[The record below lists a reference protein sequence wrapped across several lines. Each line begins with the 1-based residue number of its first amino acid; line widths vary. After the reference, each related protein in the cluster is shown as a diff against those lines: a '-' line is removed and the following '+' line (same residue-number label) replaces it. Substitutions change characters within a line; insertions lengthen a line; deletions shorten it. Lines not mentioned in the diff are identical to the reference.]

1 MRLNQINYLQI
12 ITLDMKTFFILL
24 TSLFLI
30 TVNAS
35 AQNIEFEKANFPDK
49 KDELKAAKKNLEEGK
64 DAFELG
70 KKEYDFILEGFIEKN
85 KYFPVSRKD
94 YQRAGDIYFKQAQ
107 PFLQKAQDFNPN
119 NAYLNYMLG
128 VIHFNLNP
136 QSDAAVNFLE
146 KAFALNNGKLP
157 TDLTYFLGWA
167 YQFQLKW
174 DNAIKYYQL
183 QLDILRTDVKRNA
196 IAIEDVNKKIS
207 ECTIGKTEVANP
219 KRIFVDNLGANI
231 NTSYPE
237 YSAFISADE
246 SMMVLTAR
254 RENSTG
260 GKLDEGDGWPFEDLY
275 ISNKV
280 NGKWQPVQNFGPI
293 VNTEEHD
300 ATAGL
305 SSDGTKMFVFKYKE
319 KDGGDIYESNLVG
332 NTWTKPERLNKNVNS
347 KWHESSVSLSFDEKR
362 LYFISDRE
370 GNLGAGDIY
379 YCDKDIKGQWGPAVN
394 PGPSLN
400 TKYGEEGV
408 FIHPDGKTIYFSSKG
423 HKTMG
428 GYDIF
433 KSTFENGKWS
443 EPENL
448 GYPINGPDDDVFFVI
463 SGSGHHGYFA
473 SSKQGGFGDKD
484 IYRITFLGP
493 EKPPILMNEDNLLAS
508 VAAPVSEF
516 KAEKI
521 VSAGPKLTILK
532 GVISD
537 AKTKQV
543 LEATIE
549 LIDNTLNEVIATFKS
564 NSNTG
569 KYLVSLP
576 SGKNYGIAVKKDGY
590 LFHSENFDLPATADF
605 QEVEKNVEL
614 KKIDIGQSITLR
626 NIFFDFDKATIRPES
641 ANELERL
648 IKLLNDNPTLK
659 IELGSHTDSKGSDDY
674 NMKLSQSR
682 SQSVV
687 TYLISKGIST
697 DRLVAKG
704 YGETAPVATNDT
716 DEGRQLNRRTD
727 FKILSK

>member
-1 MRLNQINYLQI
+1 
-12 ITLDMKTFFILL
+12 MKTLYKIVTLIFF
-24 TSLFLI
+24 TSSF
-30 TVNAS
+30 AF
-35 AQNIEFEKANFPDK
+35 AQNVEFEKSNFPDK
-49 KDELKAAKKNLEEGK
+49 KDLLKEAKKNLDEGK

-70 KKEYDFILEGFIEKN
+70 KKEYDYVLEGYVSKN
-85 KYFPVSRKD
+85 QYFPVSRKD

-107 PFLQKAQDFNPN
+107 PFLAKAQEFNPN

-128 VIHFNLNP
+128 VISFNLNP
-136 QSDAAVNFLE
+136 QSDAAQKYLE
-146 KAFALNNGKLP
+146 KALSLNDPKLP

-167 YQFQLKW
+167 SQFQLKW
-174 DNAIKYYQL
+174 DDAMKYYQM
-183 QLDILRTDVKRNA
+183 QLTILSKDAKGNA
-196 IAIEDVNKKIS
+196 AAIEDVNKKIN
-207 ECTIGKTEVANP
+207 ECKVGKKEVANP
-219 KRIFVDNLGANI
+219 QRIFVDNLGPNI

-260 GKLDEGDGWPFEDLY
+260 GKIDEGDKWPFEDLY
-275 ISNKV
+275 QSFKV
-280 NGKWQPVQNFGPI
+280 NGKWTPVQNFGPI
-293 VNTEEHD
+293 VNSPEHD
-300 ATAGL
+300 ATSGL
-305 SSDGTKMFVFKYKE
+305 SSDGTTMFIFKYKE
-319 KDGGDIYESNLVG
+319 KDGGDIYVSNLVG
-332 NTWTKPERLNKNVNS
+332 NSWTKPEHLNKNINS
-347 KWHESSVSLSFDEKR
+347 KSHESSVSLSYDSKR

-370 GNLGAGDIY
+370 GGLGAGDIY
-379 YCDKDIKGQWGPAVN
+379 YSDKDVKGDWGPAVN
-394 PGPSLN
+394 VGPSLN

-423 HKTMG
+423 HNTMG

-433 KSTFENGKWS
+433 KSTFENGKWT
-443 EPENL
+443 EPENM

-463 SGSGHHGYFA
+463 SGSGNHGYFA
-473 SSKQGGFGDKD
+473 SSKQGGYGDKD

-493 EKPPILMNEDNLLAS
+493 EKPPVLMNEDNLLAS

-521 VSAGPKLTILK
+521 VSSGPKMTILK

-537 AKTKQV
+537 AKTYKL
-543 LEATIE
+543 LEAAVE
-549 LIDNTLNEVIATFKS
+549 LIDNSLNEVIATFKS
-564 NSNTG
+564 NSTTG

-590 LFHSENFDLPATADF
+590 LFHSENFDLKASEEF
-605 QEVEKNVEL
+605 QEVEKDIAL
-614 KKIDIGQSITLR
+614 KPIEVGQSIVLK

-641 ANELERL
+641 ANELDRL
-648 IKLLNDNPTLK
+648 IKLLTDNPTLK
-659 IELGSHTDSKGSDDY
+659 IELGSHTDSKGSDEY
-674 NMKLSQSR
+674 NQKLSQAR

-687 TYLISKGIST
+687 TYLIGKGISA

-704 YGETAPVATNDT
+704 YGETVPVATNDT
-716 DEGRQLNRRTD
+716 EAGRQENRRTD

>member
-1 MRLNQINYLQI
+1 
-12 ITLDMKTFFILL
+12 MKTLNLILVFVLFFAIQ
-24 TSLFLI
+24 SI
-30 TVNAS
+30 
-35 AQNIEFEKANFPDK
+35 AQNIEFEKSNFPDK
-49 KDELKAAKKNLEEGK
+49 KDQLKEAKRNLDEGR
-64 DAFELG
+64 DAFEIG
-70 KKEYDFILEGFIEKN
+70 KKEYDFILEGFVEKN
-85 KYFPVSRKD
+85 QYFPVSRKD

-107 PFLQKAQDFNPN
+107 PFLQKAQEFNPN
-119 NAYLNYMLG
+119 NAELNYMLG
-128 VIHFNLNP
+128 VISFNLNP
-136 QSDAAVNFLE
+136 QSESSVRYLE
-146 KAFALNNGKLP
+146 KAHTLNTGKLP
-157 TDLTYFLGWA
+157 ADLTYFLAWA
-167 YQFQLKW
+167 CQFQLRW
-174 DNAIKYYQL
+174 DDAIKYYQM
-183 QLDILRTDVKRNA
+183 QLDVLRTDVKRNA

-207 ECTIGKTEVANP
+207 ECTVGKTETANP
-219 KRIFVDNLGANI
+219 QRTFVDNLGPNI

-275 ISNKV
+275 ITQKV
-280 NGKWQPVQNFGPI
+280 NGKWQPVQNFGPL
-293 VNTEEHD
+293 VNSPEHD
-300 ATAGL
+300 ATSGL
-305 SSDGTKMFVFKYKE
+305 SSDGTTMFIFKYKE
-319 KDGGDIYESNLVG
+319 KDGGDIYMSNLVG
-332 NTWTKPERLNKNVNS
+332 NTWSKPEHLGKNVNS
-347 KWHESSVSLSFDEKR
+347 KFHESSVSLSYDAKR

-370 GNLGAGDIY
+370 GGLGAGDIY
-379 YCDKDIKGQWGPAVN
+379 FSDKDIKGQWGTAQNV
-394 PGPSLN
+394 GPSLN

-408 FIHPDGKTIYFSSKG
+408 FIHPDGKTVYFSSKG

-443 EPENL
+443 EPENM

-463 SGSGHHGYFA
+463 NGSGHHGYFA

-493 EKPPILMNEDNLLAS
+493 EKQPLVMNEDNLLAS
-508 VAAPVSEF
+508 VAAPISEF
-516 KAEKI
+516 KVEKI
-521 VSAGPKLTILK
+521 ISAGPKLTILK

-537 AKTKQV
+537 EKTKQL

-549 LIDNTLNEVIATFKS
+549 LIDNSLNEVIATFKS
-564 NSNTG
+564 NSTTG

-590 LFHSENFDLPATADF
+590 LFHSENFDLPATADY

-659 IELGSHTDSKGSDDY
+659 IELGSHTDSKGSDEY

-687 TYLISKGIST
+687 SYLINKGISA

-704 YGETAPVATNDT
+704 YGETMPVATNDN
-716 DEGRQLNRRTD
+716 DEGRQQNRRTD

>member
-1 MRLNQINYLQI
+1 
-12 ITLDMKTFFILL
+12 MKTLYKIV
-24 TSLFLI
+24 TLI
-30 TVNAS
+30 IFSAS
-35 AQNIEFEKANFPDK
+35 FAMAQSVEFEKANFPDK
-49 KDELKAAKKNLEEGK
+49 KDLLKDAKRSLEDGK

-70 KKEYDFILEGFIEKN
+70 KKEYDFILEGYVQKN
-85 KYFPVSRKD
+85 KYMPVSRKD

-107 PFLQKAQDFNPN
+107 PFLMKAQDFNPN

-128 VIHFNLNP
+128 VINFNLNP
-136 QSDAAVNFLE
+136 QSEQASKFLE
-146 KAFALNNGKLP
+146 KAFSLNAKLP
-157 TDLTYFLGWA
+157 EDAAYFLGWA

-174 DNAIKYYQL
+174 DDAIKYYQMTATVL
-183 QLDILRTDVKRNA
+183 NKDAKGNA
-196 IAIEDVNKKIS
+196 AAIEDVNKKIS
-207 ECTIGKTEVANP
+207 ECNVGKKESANP
-219 KRIFVDNLGANI
+219 QRVFVDNLGPNI

-260 GKLDEGDGWPFEDLY
+260 GKLDEGDKWPFEDLY
-275 ISNKV
+275 QSFKV
-280 NGKWQPVQNFGPI
+280 NGKWTPAQNLGPV
-293 VNTEEHD
+293 VNSDEHD
-300 ATAGL
+300 ATSGL
-305 SSDGTKMFVFKYKE
+305 SSDGTTMFIFKYKE
-319 KDGGDIYESNLVG
+319 KDGGDIYVSNLVG
-332 NTWTKPERLNKNVNS
+332 ATWTKPEHLNKNINS
-347 KWHESSVSLSFDEKR
+347 KWHESSVSLSYDSKR

-370 GNLGAGDIY
+370 GGIGAGDIY
-379 YCDKDIKGQWGPAVN
+379 YSDKDAKGEWGPAVN
-394 PGPSLN
+394 AGPTLN

-423 HKTMG
+423 HNTMG

-433 KSTFENGKWS
+433 KSTFENGKWG
-443 EPENL
+443 EPVNL

-463 SGSGHHGYFA
+463 SGSGNHGYFA
-473 SSKQGGFGDKD
+473 SSKQGGYGDKD

-493 EKPPILMNEDNLLAS
+493 EKPPMVMNEDNLLAS

-521 VSAGPKLTILK
+521 VSNGPKMTILK

-537 AKTKQV
+537 AKTYKL
-543 LEATIE
+543 LEAVIE
-549 LIDNTLNEVIATFKS
+549 LIDNSLNEVIVTFKS
-564 NSNTG
+564 NSTTG

-590 LFHSENFDLPATADF
+590 LFHSENFDLKASEEY
-605 QEVEKNVEL
+605 QEVEKDVAL
-614 KKIDIGQSITLR
+614 KPIEVGQSIVLK
-626 NIFFDFDKATIRPES
+626 NIFFDFDKATIRSES
-641 ANELERL
+641 ANELDRL
-648 IKLLNDNPTLK
+648 IKLLTENPTLK

-674 NMKLSQSR
+674 NLKLSQSR

-687 TYLISKGIST
+687 TYLIGKGISA

-704 YGETAPVATNDT
+704 YGETIAVASNDT
-716 DEGRQLNRRTD
+716 EAGRQENRRTE

>member
-1 MRLNQINYLQI
+1 
-12 ITLDMKTFFILL
+12 MKTLYKIVTLIFF
-24 TSLFLI
+24 TSSF
-30 TVNAS
+30 AF
-35 AQNIEFEKANFPDK
+35 AQNVEFEKSNFPDK
-49 KDELKAAKKNLEEGK
+49 KDLLKEAKKNLDEGK

-70 KKEYDFILEGFIEKN
+70 KKEYDYVLEGYVSKN
-85 KYFPVSRKD
+85 QYFPVSRKD

-107 PFLQKAQDFNPN
+107 PFLAKAQEFNPN

-128 VIHFNLNP
+128 VISFNLNP
-136 QSDAAVNFLE
+136 QSDAAQKYLE
-146 KAFALNNGKLP
+146 KALSLNDPKLP
-157 TDLTYFLGWA
+157 VDLTYFLGWA
-167 YQFQLKW
+167 AQFQLKW
-174 DNAIKYYQL
+174 DDAMKYYQM
-183 QLDILRTDVKRNA
+183 QLTILSKDAKGNSA
-196 IAIEDVNKKIS
+196 AIEDVNKKIN
-207 ECTIGKTEVANP
+207 ECKVGKKEVANP
-219 KRIFVDNLGANI
+219 QRIFVDNLGPNI

-260 GKLDEGDGWPFEDLY
+260 GKIDEGDKWPFEDLY
-275 ISNKV
+275 QSFKV
-280 NGKWQPVQNFGPI
+280 NGKWTPVQNFGPI
-293 VNTEEHD
+293 VNSPEHD
-300 ATAGL
+300 ATSGL
-305 SSDGTKMFVFKYKE
+305 SSDGTTMFIFKYKE
-319 KDGGDIYESNLVG
+319 KDGGDIYVSNLVG
-332 NTWTKPERLNKNVNS
+332 TSWSKPEHLNKNINS
-347 KWHESSVSLSFDEKR
+347 KAHESSVSLSYDSKR

-370 GNLGAGDIY
+370 GGLGAGDIY
-379 YCDKDIKGQWGPAVN
+379 YSDKDAKGDWGPAVN
-394 PGPSLN
+394 AGSSLN

-423 HKTMG
+423 HNTMG

-433 KSTFENGKWS
+433 KSTFENGKWG
-443 EPENL
+443 EPENM

-463 SGSGHHGYFA
+463 SGSGNHGYFA
-473 SSKQGGFGDKD
+473 SSKQGGYGDKD

-493 EKPPILMNEDNLLAS
+493 EKAPVLMNEDNLLAS

-521 VSAGPKLTILK
+521 VSNGPKMTILK

-537 AKTKQV
+537 AKTYKL
-543 LEATIE
+543 LEAAVE
-549 LIDNTLNEVIATFKS
+549 LIDNSLNEVIATFKS
-564 NSNTG
+564 NSTTG

-590 LFHSENFDLPATADF
+590 LFHSENFDLKASEEF
-605 QEVEKNVEL
+605 QEVEKDIAL
-614 KKIDIGQSITLR
+614 KPIEVGQSIVLK

-641 ANELERL
+641 ANELDRL
-648 IKLLNDNPTLK
+648 IKLLTDNPTLK

-674 NMKLSQSR
+674 NQKLSQSR

-687 TYLISKGIST
+687 TYLIGKGIAA

-704 YGETAPVATNDT
+704 YGETMPVATNDT
-716 DEGRQLNRRTD
+716 EAGRQENRRTD

>member
-1 MRLNQINYLQI
+1 
-12 ITLDMKTFFILL
+12 MKTLNLIQVFVLFFAIQ
-24 TSLFLI
+24 SM
-30 TVNAS
+30 
-35 AQNIEFEKANFPDK
+35 AQNIEFEKSNFPDK
-49 KDELKAAKKNLEEGK
+49 KDQLKEAKKNLDDGK
-64 DAFELG
+64 DAFEIG
-70 KKEYDFILEGFIEKN
+70 KKEYDFILEGFVEKN
-85 KYFPVSRKD
+85 QYFPVSRKD

-107 PFLQKAQDFNPN
+107 PFLQKAQEFNPN
-119 NAYLNYMLG
+119 NAELNYMLG
-128 VIHFNLNP
+128 VISFNLNP
-136 QSDAAVNFLE
+136 QSDAAVRYLE
-146 KAFALNNGKLP
+146 KALALNTGKLP
-157 TDLTYFLGWA
+157 ADLTYFLGWA
-167 YQFQLKW
+167 CQFQLKW
-174 DNAIKYYQL
+174 DDAIKYYQM
-183 QLDILRTDVKRNA
+183 QLDVLRTDVKRNGL
-196 IAIEDVNKKIS
+196 AIEDVNKKIS
-207 ECTIGKTEVANP
+207 ECTIGKTEMANP
-219 KRIFVDNLGANI
+219 QRTFVDNLGPNI

-275 ISNKV
+275 ITQKV
-280 NGKWQPVQNFGPI
+280 NGKWQPVQNFGPL
-293 VNTEEHD
+293 VNSPEHD
-300 ATAGL
+300 ATSGL
-305 SSDGTKMFVFKYKE
+305 SSDGTTMFIFKYKE
-319 KDGGDIYESNLVG
+319 KDGGDIYVSNLVG
-332 NTWTKPERLNKNVNS
+332 NTWSKPEHLGKNVNS
-347 KWHESSVSLSFDEKR
+347 KSHESSVSLSYDAKR

-370 GNLGAGDIY
+370 GGLGAGDIY
-379 YCDKDIKGQWGPAVN
+379 FSDKDLKGQWGPAQNV
-394 PGPSLN
+394 GPSLN

-473 SSKQGGFGDKD
+473 SSKQGGYGDKD

-493 EKPPILMNEDNLLAS
+493 EKPPVVMNEDNLLAS
-508 VAAPVSEF
+508 VAAPISEF

-521 VSAGPKLTILK
+521 VSNGPKMTILK

-537 AKTKQV
+537 AKTAKF
-543 LEATIE
+543 LEADIE
-549 LIDNTLNEVIATFKS
+549 LIDNSLNEVIATFKS
-564 NSNTG
+564 NSTTG

-590 LFHSENFDLPATADF
+590 LFHSENFDLKASEEF
-605 QEVEKNVEL
+605 QEVEKNIAL
-614 KKIDIGQSITLR
+614 KPIEIGQSIVLR

-641 ANELERL
+641 ANELDRL
-648 IKLLNDNPTLK
+648 IKLLTDNPTLK
-659 IELGSHTDSKGSDDY
+659 IELGSHTDSKGSDEY

-687 TYLISKGIST
+687 NYLINKGISA

-704 YGETAPVATNDT
+704 YGETMPVATNDN
-716 DEGRQLNRRTD
+716 DEGRQQNRRTE